1 MQFKEEKNL
10 KKKKIKDQ
18 SLVVEEW
25 HAVKS
30 RIGKNRFL
38 ESMTSEAY

>member
-10 KKKKIKDQ
+10 KKKIKDQ

-25 HAVKS
+25 HAAKS
-30 RIGKNRFL
+30 RIGKNRSL